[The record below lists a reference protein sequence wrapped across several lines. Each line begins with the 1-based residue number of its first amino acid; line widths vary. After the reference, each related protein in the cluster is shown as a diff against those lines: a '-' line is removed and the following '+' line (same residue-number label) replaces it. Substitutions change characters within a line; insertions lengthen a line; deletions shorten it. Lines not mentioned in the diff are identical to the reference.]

1 MWRMEVEERMWR
13 MEVEERMGRGWRR
26 GWRGGGGED
35 GEGMERRRGER
46 MDMERIGLG
55 WRKDGEEV
63 DVRVKIGKGMER
75 RVEERME
82 EGVETGGRMDMKDGY
97 KGQGRG
103 WI

>member
-1 MWRMEVEERMWR
+1 
-13 MEVEERMGRGWRR
+13 
-26 GWRGGGGED
+26 
-35 GEGMERRRGER
+35 
-46 MDMERIGLG
+46 MDMERIGWG

-75 RVEERME
+75 RMEERME
-82 EGVETGGRMDMKDGY
+82 EGVETGERMDMKDGY